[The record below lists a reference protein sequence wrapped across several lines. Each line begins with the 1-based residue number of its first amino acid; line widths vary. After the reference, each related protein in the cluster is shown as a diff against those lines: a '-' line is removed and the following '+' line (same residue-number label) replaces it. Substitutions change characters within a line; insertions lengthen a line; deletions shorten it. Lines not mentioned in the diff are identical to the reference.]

1 MSSTWRELRAIELAL
16 ASFKDSLVNKDVKWF
31 TDNQSC
37 VKIVQSGS
45 MKHHLQSLAYNIFKM
60 CVEQKNSIDIQWIP
74 RLENEKAD
82 FLSNI
87 IDHDDWGVTVNFFEF
102 INNLFGNF
110 TVDRFANYNNCKL
123 GRYYSNF
130 WNPGSEAIDCFTQN
144 WENENNW
151 LVPPVNLVVRAI

>member
-1 MSSTWRELRAIELAL
+1 M
-16 ASFKDSLVNKDVKWF
+16 NKDVKWF

-60 CVEQKNSIDIQWIP
+60 CVEQKISIDIQWIP

-87 IDHDDWGVTVNFFEF
+87 IDHDDWGVTVKFFEF

-110 TVDRFANYNNCKL
+110 TVDRFWD
-123 GRYYSNF
+123 G
-130 WNPGSEAIDCFTQN
+130 ITQN
-144 WENENNW
+144 FGTLARKLLIVLHKTGKMKING
-151 LVPPVNLVVRAI
+151 